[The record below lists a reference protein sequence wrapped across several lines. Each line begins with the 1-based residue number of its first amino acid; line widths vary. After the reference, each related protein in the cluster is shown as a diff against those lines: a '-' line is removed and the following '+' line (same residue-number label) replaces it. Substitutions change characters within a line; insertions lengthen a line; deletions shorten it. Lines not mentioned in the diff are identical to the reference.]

1 MISFDL
7 IAHEKSLATRDYS
20 NLKTNL
26 AISSMEDCGCLFD
39 ESNIGTRLSSGGG
52 HGAMMPP
59 HQT

>member
-26 AISSMEDCGCLFD
+26 A
-39 ESNIGTRLSSGGG
+39 LSLTEFSYDYWAFFCMALTVLKFLYS
-52 HGAMMPP
+52 HLLKY
-59 HQT
+59 